1 MRVEIRPST
10 SYGSRAQS
18 AVIPSTLSTARKAI
32 GFLILA
38 AVAIFLFSAVVGAV
52 IGFIKLLLSIG
63 LVIAVAVGVVWV
75 LRKL

>member
-1 MRVEIRPST
+1 MSNK
-10 SYGSRAQS
+10 S
-18 AVIPSTLSTARKAI
+18 AFGTTARKAI

-52 IGFIKLLLSIG
+52 IGFIKLLLAIG

>member
-1 MRVEIRPST
+1 MSNAST
-10 SYGSRAQS
+10 FGS
-18 AVIPSTLSTARKAI
+18 VARKTI

-38 AVAIFLFSAVVGAV
+38 FVAIFLFSAVVGAV
-52 IGFIKLLLSIG
+52 IGFIKLLLAIG